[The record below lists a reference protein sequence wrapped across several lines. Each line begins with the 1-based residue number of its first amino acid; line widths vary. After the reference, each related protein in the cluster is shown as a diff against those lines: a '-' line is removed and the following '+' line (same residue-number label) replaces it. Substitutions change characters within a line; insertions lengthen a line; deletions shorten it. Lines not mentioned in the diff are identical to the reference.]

1 MQTDSIVSIANTLA
15 AAQQLMAFEKPAEAE
30 RESVGRYLSN
40 RKPLVQQ
47 EASWVHHK
55 EDLITLRATSEHSW
69 LDSIV
74 ESILKI
80 CHCELIDFLF
90 RSKVDSH
97 F

>member
-15 AAQQLMAFEKPAEAE
+15 AAQQLMAFGKPAEAE

-40 RKPLVQQ
+40 RKALVQQ

-74 ESILKI
+74 EGILKT
-80 CHCELIDFLF
+80 CHCRLIDFLF
-90 RSKVDSH
+90 CSKVDSH